1 MRHSPRDW
9 KQQAQGQLRRLWP
22 ILAEIYTE
30 NVPRLRRWDQ
40 QLTNWV
46 HRRGWRVDPSLPKV
60 AIYVLVAVAILA
72 IPPLTFVALGA
83 FLTFLGVQI
92 VQKWAEVDPDRQ
104 VQRRYLPRAHEDE
117 DD

>member
-1 MRHSPRDW
+1 
-9 KQQAQGQLRRLWP
+9 
-22 ILAEIYTE
+22 
-30 NVPRLRRWDQ
+30 
-40 QLTNWV
+40 
-46 HRRGWRVDPSLPKV
+46 VDPSLPKV

-104 VQRRYLPRAHEDE
+104 VQRRYLPRAHEEE

>member
-1 MRHSPRDW
+1 
-9 KQQAQGQLRRLWP
+9 
-22 ILAEIYTE
+22 
-30 NVPRLRRWDQ
+30 
-40 QLTNWV
+40 
-46 HRRGWRVDPSLPKV
+46 
-60 AIYVLVAVAILA
+60 VAVAILA